1 MPSYLLKPLTLRWI
15 LIVPFVVQIF
25 AAVGLVGYLS
35 FRSGQK
41 SVYQLATQL
50 EQATGERV
58 DQYLDLYL
66 TIPHQINQINA
77 SAIQSGLLDPE
88 NVEQASHFFWQTAQ
102 TFPEINWVGYDPQ
115 TGFGVGAGRWMPGQG
130 IVINRDTPGKVQV
143 YGTNNQG
150 QRTQLLD
157 AFDFDPLKAKWYTE
171 TAQAGKPIWSQ
182 TDVLPGIEGYIGV
195 SANYPIYDAKHKLL
209 GVLGTDYR
217 LSDLSKL
224 LRGIHVGAS
233 GKVFIIERNGLLI
246 ADSTPTKP
254 FKSVNN
260 KIERLSVFEH
270 DDPLIQ
276 ATARYLQQRFGS
288 FNAIQTQQDIVSDLN
303 HDRQFTRL
311 LPWKDKYGLDWLVV
325 VVMPESDFM
334 AQINANTN
342 ITIFLCFATLI
353 ITTVLG
359 LYTSGWIAEP
369 ILALSRAS
377 RKIAAGDLDQLA
389 EPSGVQEIGALAH
402 SFNQMA
408 DQLRKTFA
416 ELEATNAGLEN
427 RVVTRT
433 AELQDTLQNLQQTQ
447 AQLVQAEK
455 MSSLGQLVA
464 GVAHE
469 INNPVNFIH
478 GNISYANTCTRELI
492 ELIELY
498 QQQLQPTL
506 AIQEKL
512 KDIDLAFLQTDLPQ
526 VFQSMQMGTDR
537 IQQIVLQ
544 LRNFSR
550 LDETDLKLAQIHDG
564 LDSTLLM
571 LKNRIDG
578 SSNQPAIEVI
588 KHYDDI
594 PEIWCYPRELNQVFL
609 NILTNAIDALVD
621 RFGEEAVAH
630 PVLNSSPSGA
640 NLEIA
645 DPQSVNTP
653 VTSQIPKIIIQTEIT
668 PTEQIRISIT
678 DNGCGIPIEVQSKVF
693 DPFFTTKHV
702 GQGTGLGLSISY
714 QIVVD
719 KHNGFINFKTEGEN
733 TTFIILLGQ
742 RI

>member
-1 MPSYLLKPLTLRWI
+1 MPSRLLKPLTLRWI

-50 EQATGERV
+50 EQETSERV
-58 DQYLDLYL
+58 DQYLDMYL
-66 TIPHQINQINA
+66 TLPHQINQINA
-77 SAIQSGLLDPE
+77 SAIQSGLLNPE
-88 NVEQASHFFWQTAQ
+88 DVEQAGRFFWQKAQ
-102 TFPEINWVGYDPQ
+102 TFPGINWVGYDAQ
-115 TGFGVGAGRWMPGQG
+115 TGLGVGAGRWMPAQG
-130 IVINRDTPGKVQV
+130 VVINRDTPRKVQV
-143 YGTNNQG
+143 YGTNKQG
-150 QRTQLLD
+150 QRTRLLD
-157 AFDFDPLKAKWYTE
+157 AFDFDPLKAKWYIE
-171 TAQAGKPIWSQ
+171 TAQAGQPIWSQ
-182 TDVLPGIEGYIGV
+182 TDVLAGIEGYIAV

-209 GVLGTDYR
+209 GILGTDYR

-224 LRGIHVGAS
+224 LQGINVGAS

-246 ADSTPTKP
+246 ADSTHTKP

-276 ATARYLQQRFGS
+276 STARYLQQQLGS
-288 FNAIQTQQDIVSDLN
+288 FAAIQTQQDIVSELN

-342 ITIFLCFATLI
+342 ITIFLCLVTLAL
-353 ITTVLG
+353 TTSLG
-359 LYTSGWIAEP
+359 LYTSGWITEP
-369 ILALSRAS
+369 IMALSRAS

-389 EPSGVQEIGALAH
+389 EPSGVKEIGALAH

-408 DQLRKTFA
+408 DQLRKSFT
-416 ELEATNAGLEN
+416 ELESTNASLEN
-427 RVVTRT
+427 RVTART
-433 AELQDTLQNLQQTQ
+433 AELQDILQNLRQTQ

-478 GNISYANTCTRELI
+478 GNISHASACTRELI

-498 QQQLQPTL
+498 QQQPQSTL

-512 KDIDLAFLQTDLPQ
+512 KEIDLAFLQTDLPQ

-571 LKNRIDG
+571 LKNRMDG
-578 SSNQPAIEVI
+578 SGNQLAIEVI
-588 KHYDDI
+588 KRYGDI
-594 PEIWCYPRELNQVFL
+594 PEIWCYPRELNQAFL
-609 NILTNAIDALVD
+609 NILTNAIEALVNHFD
-621 RFGEEAVAH
+621 NEAVAQTA
-630 PVLNSSPSGA
+630 LNSSHPNIGLDI
-640 NLEIA
+640 N
-645 DPQSVNTP
+645 DTQSVNTCFANQ
-653 VTSQIPKIIIQTEIT
+653 TPKIIIQTEIT
-668 PTEQIRISIT
+668 STEQIRISIT
-678 DNGCGIPIEVQSKVF
+678 DNGGGIPVEVQSKVF
-693 DPFFTTKHV
+693 DPFFTTKDV

-714 QIVVD
+714 QIIVD
-719 KHNGFINFKTEGEN
+719 KHSGFINFKTEGET

-742 RI
+742 GI